1 MRRLRSTILPTIKCT
16 RAHLPLV
23 RKVENAL
30 SARALSA
37 AAESTPPPALVET
50 TDAGRF
56 ATLTLNRPHAH
67 NALNDGI
74 TGATQTTLTKLRE
87 CTGLRAVFIKAVGPT
102 FCGGGDLKD
111 FVKSATD
118 PPHENHV
125 RAKEFV
131 AFLKGLNA
139 FPKPVVALVS
149 GSLMIFVAR
158 ALSTT

>member
-1 MRRLRSTILPTIKCT
+1 
-16 RAHLPLV
+16 
-23 RKVENAL
+23 VEI
-30 SARALSA
+30 
-37 AAESTPPPALVET
+37 

-74 TGATQTTLTKLRE
+74 TGAIQTTLTKLRGPE
-87 CTGLRAVFIKAVGPT
+87 YTGLRAVFIKAVGPT

-125 RAKEFV
+125 RAKEFA
-131 AFLKGLNA
+131 AFLKGLNT

-149 GSLMIFVAR
+149 GSLMIFCSMYTLCNLVV
-158 ALSTT
+158 LT